1 MFKNRNHKKYIKKTQ
16 KKNGGSRFPK
26 SKNSAGIFF
35 PLTLFKGKYQVMPDS
50 IEKHHV
56 EGFLDSLFNSEIFL
70 RKTRNDLSKINMK
83 KMYNDY
89 KSYYKKNIVEEIIN
103 TPSINKKISD
113 LNKINQI
120 IDAIHI
126 RSNTISKPPSMD
138 IQRQGIIAGGSSAIG
153 GIVIVLLG
161 AFVWH
166 IKDNLCKK
174 QTAENDEDEEEFDY
188 IDERNG
194 NGQTTIASIMSKAS
208 IKYRENLTKGTRTSR
223 RQKTGDYEEFEQSK
237 DNRRTVLG
245 CIFDNG
251 KTCMFKYSKNPHYIP
266 LYKIETKV
274 YDQLKAQ
281 GGNYP
286 VDVIDYYGT
295 SGNTIN
301 VGKNLQ
307 LPFAIQIEG
316 QRYNSV
322 IKVPEQGK
330 YFYFAMEWNADFQ
343 TLAQALVKKTAA
355 QRNWAIQS
363 VCDSLGRLNSN
374 YGFFHGDMKPDNVM
388 INMKDFDTV
397 KKTYAIK
404 HVDFDFSGILG
415 AVKNDRMASAYFID
429 SQEKVEEYIQ
439 SRTSPGRSSEAKDFL
454 YFFDIYRL
462 WCSIPTTWRNGRY
475 DTSTSN
481 TINASNGNIHFKFKD
496 FVDFFINDGNTKLEF
511 LKQKDLKNRNLRT
524 LISNIG
530 KELNIPRN
538 NLDWNYTLMD
548 EVIVFQLFEYICEI
562 NGLWGRTLDSSDDD
576 DIISSGSSDGNQP
589 ISSSR
594 ASSTNRSRRSNRRKS
609 SSDSEDDY
617 NPAPPG
623 LKDTF
628 SMKRKGRNKT
638 QKRATRKSSQKK
650 SSKGSRT
657 YVDNESNRRLGR
669 VGKPY

>member
-70 RKTRNDLSKINMK
+70 RKTRNDLSKIKRFMPTI
-83 KMYNDY
+83 DY
-89 KSYYKKNIVEEIIN
+89 MSYYKENIIEEIKVDQV
-103 TPSINKKISD
+103 INKKISE
-113 LNKINQI
+113 LIKLKNF
-120 IDAIHI
+120 IDQ
-126 RSNTISKPPSMD
+126 RTSSNVYSMLPSMD
-138 IQRQGIIAGGSSAIG
+138 IQRQGIKAGGSSAIG
-153 GIVIVLLG
+153 GIAVVLLG

-174 QTAENDEDEEEFDY
+174 KTAEDEEEFDFG
-188 IDERNG
+188 DEG
-194 NGQTTIASIMSKAS
+194 NGKDQTTIASIMSKAS

-343 TLAQALVKKTAA
+343 TLEQALVKKTAA

-397 KKTYAIK
+397 KKKYAIK

-511 LKQKDLKNRNLRT
+511 LNQKDLKNRNLRT

-562 NGLWGRTLDSSDDD
+562 NGLWGRTPDSSDDD
-576 DIISSGSSDGNQP
+576 DIIISRSSDRSQS

-617 NPAPPG
+617 NPAPLG

-628 SMKRKGRNKT
+628 SMKRNKGRNKTT